1 MVGARGRA
9 QDVDEEER
17 VGVGEL
23 LTVKVMQSPQMGEE
37 EEDGMQAPP
46 RGSGLGRRRQRVGK

>member
-46 RGSGLGRRRQRVGK
+46 GGSGLGRRQRVGK